1 MQRKKIMKKILMSL
15 ACTSI
20 LVSAAWAQDDV
31 VNDGSGFYVGAGFGA
46 SGYFA
51 TLFDSTYNIYDPDN
65 TYVVSA
71 SSLNDVDVGYL
82 FYAGYQINKI
92 IGVEAS
98 YTDYGRFEYKK
109 YYQEP
114 QAVALYANAGYS
126 FLNGQLRPFGIL
138 GLGYLK
144 QNQSDRYYDI
154 KDKFVTMHM
163 GLGGEYYPT
172 VLKGLGFRAAFE
184 ADVYVDSVTAVD
196 EDTNVRSTQSLW
208 EEYFLFYAGIQYKF

>member
-1 MQRKKIMKKILMSL
+1 MKKVLISL
-15 ACTSI
+15 VCTSI
-20 LVSAAWAQDDV
+20 LVSAAWAQDDA
-31 VNDGSGFYVGAGFGA
+31 VNDGSGFYIGAGLGA

-51 TLFDSTYNIYDPDN
+51 TLFDSSYNIYDPDT

-71 SSLNDVDVGYL
+71 SSLNDTDVGYL

-92 IGVEAS
+92 IGVEVS
-98 YTDYGRFEYKK
+98 YTDYGRFEYKN

-114 QAVALYANAGYS
+114 QAVALYANAGYT
-126 FLNGQLRPFGIL
+126 FLNGQLRPFGNL
-138 GLGYLK
+138 GLGYLN
-144 QNQSDRYYDI
+144 QNQSDRYYDM
-154 KDKFVTMHM
+154 KEKFATLHM

-208 EEYFLFYAGIQYKF
+208 EEYFLFYAGVQYKF